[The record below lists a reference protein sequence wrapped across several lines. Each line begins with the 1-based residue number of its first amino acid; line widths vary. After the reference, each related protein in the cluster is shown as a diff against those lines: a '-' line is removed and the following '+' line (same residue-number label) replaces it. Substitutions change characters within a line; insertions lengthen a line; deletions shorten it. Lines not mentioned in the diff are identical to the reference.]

1 MSREVKWPLVLA
13 KARMRSSLA
22 AASSCRFARPR
33 RSSVAA
39 SVMGEMPCGMLCTNT
54 GTIGGGES
62 VISRFG
68 GVTTGTA
75 GVSGIAGETSAG
87 GAIGDVIGG
96 VIDGAIGGVI
106 GALSDKN
113 AASSSGASGG
123 KVCGGGTCGS
133 VGCGGCGVWSGSE
146 DGAMTGASSSGSSG
160 DKTCGATGCEGVLAG
175 SEPVVCPESGS
186 TGTGADSG
194 VSASST
200 GSLGV
205 F

>member
-1 MSREVKWPLVLA
+1 
-13 KARMRSSLA
+13 
-22 AASSCRFARPR
+22 
-33 RSSVAA
+33 
-39 SVMGEMPCGMLCTNT
+39 MLCTNT

-160 DKTCGATGCEGVLAG
+160 DKLAARL
-175 SEPVVCPESGS
+175 VVKAYWQVQNLLFFQNLAQREQERFWSFRLINWLAWS
-186 TGTGADSG
+186 ILI
-194 VSASST
+194 VHRN
-200 GSLGV
+200 SLT
-205 F
+205 